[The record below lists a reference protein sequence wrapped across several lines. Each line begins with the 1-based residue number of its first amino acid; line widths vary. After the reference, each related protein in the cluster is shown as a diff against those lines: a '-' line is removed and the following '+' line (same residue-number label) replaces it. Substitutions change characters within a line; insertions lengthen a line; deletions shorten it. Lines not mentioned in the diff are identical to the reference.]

1 MSGEKEEKKF
11 FERKNDAPK
20 NSVELTE
27 AQIIEAELNAIHNKL
42 KSDEITIENAK
53 LELKKINEW
62 LQKKNIDQW
71 YKEQI
76 SSAFDKLANNLE
88 KNIKNMDEEKSKS
101 EIKEIANLVHLST
114 NKQLARLK
122 RYVQQ
127 PTPER
132 PIDVQQWIDE
142 SSKDLLAT
150 IHNAAKDKNP
160 IAKKVWER
168 MERLMS

>member
-1 MSGEKEEKKF
+1 MPGEKEEKKF

-27 AQIIEAELNAIHNKL
+27 AQTIEAELNAIHNKL

-71 YKEQI
+71 YKEKI

-122 RYVQQ
+122 RSIQ
-127 PTPER
+127 PTSER

-142 SSKDLLAT
+142 SSKGLLAT
-150 IHNAAKDKNP
+150 IHNAAKDQNP
-160 IAKKVWER
+160 VAKKVWER